1 MMIFT
6 AECLSVLTSCGG
18 ERGDVTLSK
27 VIK

>member
-18 ERGDVTLSK
+18 ERGDFPWSK